1 MRKDHDDHVN
11 DEKAMSYHLSLL
23 ATELKKEKEAR
34 MALEKKLKK

>member
-11 DEKAMSYHLSLL
+11 DVKAMSYHLSLL

-34 MALEKKLKK
+34 MALEKKFKK